1 RPGSAS
7 RRAHQGDRR
16 LPLGCRP
23 PDGPWRGRSGA
34 CGDGVRTGEHGL
46 AVPRPVSRARRTQG
60 GRLAMCGIAG
70 IVYAD
75 PHRPLERDLLERMG
89 TVIAHRGPDAGT
101 FHAKPGIGL
110 ASRRLRII
118 DVAGGDQPIYNE
130 DRTKAV
136 VLNGEIYNFLEL
148 RRELEAKGHHFRTRS
163 DTEAIVHA
171 YEEYSVRC
179 VERPRGM
186 PAFAVWDETQRRLVL
201 PRDASGKKPPS
212 SPEALERSCF
222 PSELKPLLQVPAR
235 KRPTDLEPAA
245 GTYRSA

>member
-1 RPGSAS
+1 
-7 RRAHQGDRR
+7 
-16 LPLGCRP
+16 
-23 PDGPWRGRSGA
+23 
-34 CGDGVRTGEHGL
+34 
-46 AVPRPVSRARRTQG
+46 
-60 GRLAMCGIAG
+60 MCGIAG

-171 YEEYSVRC
+171 YEEYGVRC
-179 VERPRGM
+179 VERLRGM
-186 PAFAVWDETQRRLVL
+186 YAFALWDETQRRLVL
-201 PRDASGKKPPS
+201 ARDRVGKKPLYYT
-212 SPEALERSCF
+212 EDLERFCF
-222 PSELKPLLQVPAR
+222 ASELKALFKIRRASGR
-235 KRPTDLEPAA
+235 STSRRSTA
-245 GTYRSA
+245 TSRSAACRARPRSWRASPSSRPRTCSSGSAAASACRSTGTCRATP